1 MKKTL
6 ILLLSLFA
14 LVACTEGKPE
24 VPNNEGNGDNGGNG
38 NTEQPA
44 DPETEPFAIEVE
56 ELHAS
61 RAITQVV
68 PADSEMYY
76 VMFLDEVSYLQNG
89 GIDTQEK
96 LWEDDFTAFEGG
108 AIGANMNLKEYML
121 KANILFQGT
130 KRVQWNTLL
139 PGMKSVL
146 YIYGVEFSEDGASY
160 EPVTDI
166 TWEVMQPE
174 YAPLQDINFNIDV
187 AVKGA
192 EVSIAVEPE
201 NYDGHYVVKIVDVN
215 TDLYPNDDT
224 AFTDEYMATIADE
237 WVYVYD
243 GNLDGGRTK
252 EEIFENVC
260 FTGKRTLE
268 YELNSSAMYSVLV
281 YAVDEYDGFVQVVSK
296 PSYYNFVTEEVQ
308 QSDMEIDIDITNCY
322 VRVAD
327 LRITSTDPEAQY
339 IMMITPT
346 YYLPEDYTDQTL
358 LEYTLGEF
366 YYYTY
371 TFKGEMTSHLNTL
384 YPNTEYVVVAFGYS
398 GGVVTTKVYTKVFKT
413 EVEGECELEVTDVVV
428 GGPYRV
434 SDLYAYDPETFEYY
448 KPPYYYDSSHFV
460 ITIEVKTSEPTT
472 DIFSDFIYKSDYD
485 HHGYDTMFFDLLID
499 TCEPYYVTT
508 IEWEW
513 TDTDI
518 FAKCYACA
526 AAFDYK
532 GNVTPMWMSEL
543 YEWTKDDI
551 RPIEEFIEKWEANKS
566 NTQLLMVRP
575 ASKR

>member
-1 MKKTL
+1 
-6 ILLLSLFA
+6 
-14 LVACTEGKPE
+14 
-24 VPNNEGNGDNGGNG
+24 
-38 NTEQPA
+38 
-44 DPETEPFAIEVE
+44 
-56 ELHAS
+56 
-61 RAITQVV
+61 
-68 PADSEMYY
+68 
-76 VMFLDEVSYLQNG
+76 MFLDEVSYLQNG

-108 AIGANMNLKEYML
+108 AISNNMNLKEYML

-346 YYLPEDYTDQTL
+346 SYLPED
-358 LEYTLGEF
+358 
-366 YYYTY
+366 
-371 TFKGEMTSHLNTL
+371 
-384 YPNTEYVVVAFGYS
+384 
-398 GGVVTTKVYTKVFKT
+398 
-413 EVEGECELEVTDVVV
+413 
-428 GGPYRV
+428 
-434 SDLYAYDPETFEYY
+434 
-448 KPPYYYDSSHFV
+448 
-460 ITIEVKTSEPTT
+460 
-472 DIFSDFIYKSDYD
+472 
-485 HHGYDTMFFDLLID
+485 
-499 TCEPYYVTT
+499 
-508 IEWEW
+508 
-513 TDTDI
+513 
-518 FAKCYACA
+518 
-526 AAFDYK
+526 
-532 GNVTPMWMSEL
+532 
-543 YEWTKDDI
+543 
-551 RPIEEFIEKWEANKS
+551 
-566 NTQLLMVRP
+566 
-575 ASKR
+575 

>member
-6 ILLLSLFA
+6 ISLLSLFA

-76 VMFLDEVSYLQNG
+76 IMFLDEVSYLQNG

-108 AIGANMNLKEYML
+108 AISNNMNLKEYML

-260 FTGKRTLE
+260 FKGKRTLE

-346 YYLPEDYTDQTL
+346 SYLPEDYTDQTL

-398 GGVVTTKVYTKVFKT
+398 GGVVTTKVYTEVFKT

-460 ITIEVKTSEPTT
+460 ITMEVKTSEPTT
-472 DIFSDFIYKSDYD
+472 DIFSDFIYKADYD
-485 HHGYDTMFFDLLID
+485 YHGYNTMFFDLLID

-543 YEWTKDDI
+543 YEWTMDDI

>member
-1 MKKTL
+1 MKKSF
-6 ILLLSLFA
+6 ILLLSLLA
-14 LVACTEGKPE
+14 VVACTEGKPE
-24 VPNNEGNGDNGGNG
+24 QPDNENNGGNG

-44 DPETEPFAIEVE
+44 DPESFAIAVE

-61 RAITQVV
+61 RAVTSVE
-68 PADSEMYY
+68 PADAEMYY
-76 VMFLDEVSYLQNG
+76 VMFLDEVDYLQSN

-96 LWEDDFTAFEGG
+96 LWEDDLIAFEKGLAG
-108 AIGANMNLKEYML
+108 TGLTLEEYMIR
-121 KANILFQGT
+121 ANILFKGT
-130 KRVQWNTLL
+130 KRVQWNSIL
-139 PGMKSVL
+139 PGQKSVL
-146 YIYGVEFSEDGASY
+146 YVYGVEFSEDGESY

-166 TWEVMQPE
+166 VWEVMQPE
-174 YAPLQDINFNIDV
+174 YAPLQDINFGIDV
-187 AVKGA
+187 EVDGA
-192 EVSIAVEPE
+192 EVSITVEPE
-201 NYDGHYVVKIVDVN
+201 NFDGHYVVKIVDVN
-215 TDLYPNDDT
+215 TDLYPFDDT
-224 AFTDEYMATIADE
+224 AFTDEYMAVIADE
-237 WVYVYD
+237 WIGVYNS
-243 GNLDGGRTK
+243 NLKGGRTM
-252 EEIFENVC
+252 EEIYENVC
-260 FTGKRTLE
+260 FTGKRVLE
-268 YELNSSAMYSVLV
+268 YELQSSVMYSVLV

-296 PSYYNFVTEEVQ
+296 PSFYNFTTEEVQ
-308 QSDMEIDIDITNCY
+308 QSDMEIDIDISNCY

-327 LRITSTDPEAQY
+327 LHITSSDPDAQY

-346 YYLPEDYTDQTL
+346 KYLPEDYTDETL

-384 YPNTEYVVVAFGYS
+384 YPETEYIVVAFGYS

-460 ITIEVKTSEPTT
+460 ITMEVKTSEPTT
-472 DIFSDFIYKSDYD
+472 DIFSDFIYKGDYD
-485 HHGYDTMFFDLLID
+485 YHGYDLIFFDLLID
-499 TCEPYYVTT
+499 ICEPYYFTT
-508 IEWEW
+508 VEWEW
-513 TDTDI
+513 TDTDVY
-518 FAKCYACA
+518 ANCYACA

-543 YEWTKDDI
+543 YEWTMDDI
-551 RPIEEFIEKWEANKS
+551 RPIEEFIEKWEANNGS
-566 NTQLLMVRP
+566 TQLLMVRP

>member
-6 ILLLSLFA
+6 ISLLSLFA

-76 VMFLDEVSYLQNG
+76 IMFLDEVSYLQNG

-96 LWEDDFTAFEGG
+96 LWGDDFTAFEGG

-346 YYLPEDYTDQTL
+346 SYLPEDYTDQTL
-358 LEYTLGEF
+358 IEYTLGEF

-398 GGVVTTKVYTKVFKT
+398 GGVVTTKVYTEVFKT

-460 ITIEVKTSEPTT
+460 ITMEVKTSEPTT
-472 DIFSDFIYKSDYD
+472 DIFSDFIYKADYD
-485 HHGYDTMFFDLLID
+485 YHGYNTMFFDLLID

-532 GNVTPMWMSEL
+532 GNVTPMWMSQL
-543 YEWTKDDI
+543 YEWTMDDI